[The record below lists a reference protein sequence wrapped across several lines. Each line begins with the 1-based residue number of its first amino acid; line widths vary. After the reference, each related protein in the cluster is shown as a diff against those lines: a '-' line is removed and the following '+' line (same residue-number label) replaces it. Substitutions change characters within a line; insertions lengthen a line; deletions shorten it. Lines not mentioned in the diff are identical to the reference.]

1 MQGSQSHEYL
11 WTPPAKETK
20 RYQQTPWRSFVIRPR
35 FSHKQSRTAQHTH
48 VGHESSLPD
57 SPGTILFP
65 TMPNQT
71 DNWNRSNL
79 DLSATHLPSSWLEAR
94 IENEVIWSLLSFAT
108 GARESIAR
116 EEPTANVS
124 VDTTYRRNHT
134 KLINQTPRGSDP
146 FFSGVA
152 RTRLL
157 DCTLCPFSC
166 HCSLPHLVHVCE
178 LKCLCKGSFA

>member
-1 MQGSQSHEYL
+1 MGLQVRLDKPSRVSTDTVDEFRQQRGVG
-11 WTPPAKETK
+11 TPCNDI
-20 RYQQTPWRSFVIRPR
+20 VIPPR

-48 VGHESSLPD
+48 MGHESSPPD

-65 TMPNQT
+65 TIPNQT

-94 IENEVIWSLLSFAT
+94 VEKEVIWSLLSFAT
-108 GARESIAR
+108 GARESIAL
-116 EEPTANVS
+116 EKPTANVS
-124 VDTTYRRNHT
+124 VDTTCKRNHT
-134 KLINQTPRGSDP
+134 NLINQTSRGPDLS
-146 FFSGVA
+146 FNGVA

-166 HCSLPHLVHVCE
+166 HCCQPHLVHVN
-178 LKCLCKGSFA
+178 